1 MARGPGR
8 AVPRPA
14 GISDGRDRRPG
25 PIAFFRDLAGAPPV
39 VLAAPDRA
47 FELFGLAGVRT
58 ATLPEA
64 RTRAL
69 PHLDESER
77 NHLGQAFFSPESTDA
92 RRLQVLRT
100 LGVDYVVVDLRD
112 QPPDT
117 VSACC
122 ATRRSSRCYRDPADV
137 SPHLGRFVIL
147 RVRSE

>member
-1 MARGPGR
+1 MNAVKERSSRGGC
-8 AVPRPA
+8 
-14 GISDGRDRRPG
+14 
-25 PIAFFRDLAGAPPV
+25 AFFSDLGGPPPV

-69 PHLDESER
+69 PRLDESER

-92 RRLQVLRT
+92 RRLQVLRE

-117 VSACC
+117 VSSILRDPALEPV
-122 ATRRSSRCYRDPADV
+122 YRDPADV
-137 SPHLGRFVIL
+137 SSHLGRFVIL
-147 RVRSE
+147 RVRP